1 MSTEKEIIVRDS
13 QPRGAGKSPPFH
25 MRISP
30 ELKAQFENEAQ
41 KDGVSLGNWLKEL
54 GRAELKQRGIEPK
67 G

>member
-1 MSTEKEIIVRDS
+1 MSITIKRDR
-13 QPRGAGKSPPFH
+13 QPKGTGKAPAFQI
-25 MRISP
+25 RIPP
-30 ELKAQFENEAQ
+30 ELKEQFENEAQ